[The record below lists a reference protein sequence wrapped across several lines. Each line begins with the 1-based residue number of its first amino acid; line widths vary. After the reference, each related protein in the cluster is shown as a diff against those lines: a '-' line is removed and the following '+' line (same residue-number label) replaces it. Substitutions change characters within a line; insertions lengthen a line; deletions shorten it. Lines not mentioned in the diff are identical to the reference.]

1 MRLLLDANILLDCL
15 VSEKDGSPRQGKL
28 ASEMLLDQCDQGV
41 HAGLVAWHTLPI
53 VAYYYEHQR
62 SEAKTGEMIDGL
74 LAVLE
79 VPTVGH
85 REATAWR
92 SSGITDFEDA
102 LQIMS
107 AQVGHADVII
117 TRNVMDYNGCP
128 MTVMR
133 QRNFWLRIHY
143 LELFSSR
150 G

>member
-15 VSEKDGSPRQGKL
+15 VSEKDGSPRQGKP
-28 ASEMLLDQCDQGV
+28 ASVTLLEQCDQGV
-41 HAGLVAWHTLPI
+41 HAGLVAWHTLTI
-53 VAYYYEHQR
+53 VAYYYEHQC
-62 SEAKTGEMIDGL
+62 SKAETAEMIDGL
-74 LAVLE
+74 LAVFE

-107 AQVGHADVII
+107 AQVGQADVII

-128 MTVMR
+128 MTVMTPEE
-133 QRNFWLRIHY
+133 FLAAY
-143 LELFSSR
+143 PLS
-150 G
+150 